1 MICSPKGRP
10 SELYDLNADPAQMDN
25 VIDRYPDRAK
35 AMHRRAVDAL
45 ESGGALPARLRPFTE
60 GVPQAA
66 TDLAQELW
74 SFNDDRGIEI
84 AFASEDEALA
94 VGRDADGN
102 PNRTVN
108 RTTFGEVLS
117 RNAEGLVYVHG
128 QYYWAG
134 DLA

>member
-1 MICSPKGRP
+1 M
-10 SELYDLNADPAQMDN
+10 E
-25 VIDRYPDRAK
+25 
-35 AMHRRAVDAL
+35 AL
-45 ESGGALPARLRPFTE
+45 EKGGALPGRLRPFTE
-60 GVPQAA
+60 GIPQAT

-74 SFNDDRGIEI
+74 SFDDDRGTEI
-84 AFASEDEALA
+84 AFASEAEALA
-94 VGRDADGN
+94 AGRDADGN

-117 RNAEGLVYVHG
+117 RNSKGLVYVHG